1 MIEFFRRWLGKGAD
15 GQVGSPTGKTGNQLT
30 ADDFAGSSSLLA
42 TKGGPEFADYCVS
55 QGSCE
60 IQGAVLEK
68 FRAVLATYP
77 VADEEE
83 YDHFAV
89 VVRDRLIAHGL
100 LAKGDPQRYQ
110 YKIAQWAPLMADHAE

>member
-1 MIEFFRRWLGKGAD
+1 MIEFLRRWLGKDAEK
-15 GQVGSPTGKTGNQLT
+15 VGPPTGKTGNQLT
-30 ADDFAGSSSLLA
+30 TDDFAESSSELA
-42 TKGGPEFADYCVS
+42 IKGGTEFADFCIS

-68 FRAVLATYP
+68 FKAVLVTYP
-77 VADEEE
+77 IADEEE

-110 YKIAQWAPLMADHAE
+110 YKIAQWAPLMAAHAE